1 MSDMI
6 QNTGYRKTMENK
18 LSEYCVPLMMDWLL
32 LHLED
37 GGGSSM

>member
-1 MSDMI
+1 MI
-6 QNTGYRKTMENK
+6 HNTSYRKTMVNK
-18 LSEYCVPLMMDWLL
+18 LSEYYVPLMMDWLL